1 MDQVDPQIQL
11 NIRLP
16 KSLADDIRDLAKQL
30 RTTQSWI
37 IRDALYNYVNHP
49 ELRTPWGQPAQ
60 APAPKHDGDG
70 HGNADGDGNGHPP
83 A

>member
-1 MDQVDPQIQL
+1 MDQEDPQIQL

-16 KSLADDIRDLAKQL
+16 KSLADDIRELAKQL

-49 ELRTPWGQPAQ
+49 ELRTPWGQPTETSNKSGDGEG
-60 APAPKHDGDG
+60 PAPG
-70 HGNADGDGNGHPP
+70 
-83 A
+83 

>member
-1 MDQVDPQIQL
+1 MDQEDPQIQL

-16 KSLADDIRDLAKQL
+16 RSLADDIRDLAKQL

-49 ELRTPWGQPAQ
+49 ELRTPWGQPTQ
-60 APAPKHDGDG
+60 ARKKDQD
-70 HGNADGDGNGHPP
+70 ADPERQ
-83 A
+83 AST